1 LLETC
6 LTLSQDQRDGR
17 PRHVRFDPRDGW
29 HLVGSDAWYLFVLN
43 GDRSLL
49 IDEDQANL
57 YELSAA
63 MERTG
68 LAWSALLAGNPDS
81 AAVVTEVDE
90 DDGFQ
95 KRAPIGIRLAQVLP
109 HGTDHSSQICTAL
122 TSLGVKPLN
131 IDAWD
136 YGLDDGAASSRSHH
150 MPERAARKAYDSGS
164 PFASMKKT

>member
-1 LLETC
+1 MRESLIHDAFGHHAWATRRLLETC

-68 LAWSALLAGNPDS
+68 LAWSVLLAGNPDS

-90 DDGFQ
+90 DDGFRSGRQ
-95 KRAPIGIRLAQVLP
+95 
-109 HGTDHSSQICTAL
+109 S
-122 TSLGVKPLN
+122 
-131 IDAWD
+131 
-136 YGLDDGAASSRSHH
+136 ASASPRCS
-150 MPERAARKAYDSGS
+150 PTGRITAARSA
-164 PFASMKKT
+164 PP